1 MPDVNA
7 IDERLR
13 TIERALTDDAEDLEP
28 LADAATLATRVE
40 EIEGRVDEIEDRL
53 DDLDAATQALRGYV
67 GNVRSVN
74 RDVERRADAALAK
87 AEQLE
92 GVIGERDDGYDRA
105 SEQGS
110 VPSEVTIPDETN
122 ETGSDHGDQR
132 TRDSREPFDRWNGDG
147 ENPHGRTCDRYPS
160 HAPTGGS
167 PDGVSQPR
175 TESRQE
181 RPSEEAKVASARRDE
196 PVESQEESGDGLLA
210 ELRQAL

>member
-1 MPDVNA
+1 MDDA
-7 IDERLR
+7 LRERVEAL
-13 TIERALTDDAEDLEP
+13 ERAVTDGEHDLSAVADEAAALDRLETLESDVAD
-28 LADAATLATRVE
+28 LADRIE
-40 EIEGRVDEIEDRL
+40 ELE
-53 DDLDAATQALRGYV
+53 AATQALRGYV

-175 TESRQE
+175 TESRQK
-181 RPSEEAKVASARRDE
+181 RPSEEAKVANARRDE